1 MNDFIGKEIL
11 LVEDNPA
18 EARLIVEVF
27 DEFAVKNNIT
37 IVTDGEEAM
46 DYLNKKG
53 EYKDRK
59 CPSTY
64 NFRFE
69 FA

>member
-27 DEFAVKNNIT
+27 DEFAIKNNIT
-37 IVTDGEEAM
+37 ISNRWQRSHG
-46 DYLNKKG
+46 LFKQK
-53 EYKDRK
+53 RQI
-59 CPSTY
+59 
-64 NFRFE
+64 
-69 FA
+69 